1 MPDTVRFARDG
12 GYAFRTGVSSGD
24 RRGSQPITDPADDRG
39 AMGHQSVVAFTDT
52 YLPTVN
58 GVTYTVKTW
67 RDRWIDR
74 GGRMN
79 VVYPDAGGHDPA
91 LGEHPVRS
99 LPFPYYDGFRLGLPR
114 VPGAICDTDVDVVH
128 AHTPFALG
136 VAALRLG
143 RRADVPVVANY
154 HTPTGEYADYLA
166 DREWVEDALAG
177 LSTRYERWFFGRADA
192 VVAPSEATRHHLV
205 ETVGTD
211 TPVEVVPN
219 GIDVERFRPVDS
231 GGFLRRHG
239 LTGTDVLVG
248 YTGRHGYEKR
258 LADLVDAAADL
269 DATLVFGGDG
279 PARADLETR
288 ARERGVDAHFLGFLD
303 REELP
308 EFYTALDVFQFP
320 SPVETQGLVALE
332 ANACGTPVVAAN
344 DGALADT
351 ILDGVTGY
359 HFETGDIAGLRSAT
373 RRALDNRETLEEG
386 CFDRREATSVDHAVD
401 ALADL
406 YRSL

>member
-1 MPDTVRFARDG
+1 
-12 GYAFRTGVSSGD
+12 
-24 RRGSQPITDPADDRG
+24 
-39 AMGHQSVVAFTDT
+39 MGHQSVVAFTDT

-58 GVTYTVKTW
+58 GVTYTVKSW
-67 RDRWIDR
+67 RDRWTDR
-74 GGRMN
+74 GGRMD
-79 VVYPDAGGHDPA
+79 VVYPDAGDYDPDP
-91 LGEHPVRS
+91 GEYPVRS

-114 VPGAICDTDVDVVH
+114 VPRGVRDADVDVVH

-136 VAALRLG
+136 IAALRLG
-143 RRADVPVVANY
+143 RAADVPVVANY

-166 DREWVEDALAG
+166 DREWVEDTLAG
-177 LSTRYERWFFGRADA
+177 LSTAYERWFFGRADA
-192 VVAPSEATRHHLV
+192 VVAPSEATRRHLV

-219 GIDVERFRPVDS
+219 GIDTDRFRPVDPS
-231 GGFLRRHG
+231 EFLRRHG
-239 LTGTDVLVG
+239 LNDEETLVG

-258 LADLVDAAADL
+258 LSDLVDAAADL

-279 PARADLETR
+279 PARADLEAR
-288 ARERGVDAHFLGFLD
+288 AREREVDARFLGFLD

-308 EFYTALDVFQFP
+308 AFYAALDVFGFP

-351 ILDGVTGY
+351 VLDGVTGY
-359 HFETGDIAGLRSAT
+359 HYETGDIANLRDAT
-373 RRALDNRETLEEG
+373 RRALDDRETLEEG
-386 CFDRREATSVDHAVD
+386 CLDRREATGVDHAVD